1 MASPKF
7 RKREKEVIE
16 LLLKGKSNKQ
26 IAQTLGVSVRTVEFH
41 LSNIYARL
49 DARSRTEAV
58 LKLSETRLRKPASRN
73 TSKVLRASTVAKKS
87 QFVENG
93 ENQIKRSFTM
103 KNLMI
108 GIGIGI
114 LTTIVIVFAFSYINT
129 NGGPAMVLGGATPT
143 LVPLETPTPVPFQE
157 QQNAT
162 STPLPMNGEVEATT
176 LPTEV
181 EPTSTPFPTQKP

>member
-1 MASPKF
+1 MSSPKF

-26 IAQTLGVSVRTVEFH
+26 IAQALGVSVRTVEFH

-58 LKLSETRLRKPASRN
+58 LKLSETHLRKPASRN
-73 TSKVLRASTVAKKS
+73 TSKVLRESTVAKKS

-93 ENQIKRSFTM
+93 GNQIKRSFTM
-103 KNLMI
+103 KNLLI

-114 LTTIVIVFAFSYINT
+114 LAAIVIAFAVSYINMS
-129 NGGPAMVLGGATPT
+129 GGSAMFFGGATPT
-143 LVPLETPTPVPFQE
+143 LIPFETPTPVPFQE
-157 QQNAT
+157 DMNAT
-162 STPLPMNGEVEATT
+162 STPLPMNGEAEPTT
-176 LPTEV
+176 PPADT